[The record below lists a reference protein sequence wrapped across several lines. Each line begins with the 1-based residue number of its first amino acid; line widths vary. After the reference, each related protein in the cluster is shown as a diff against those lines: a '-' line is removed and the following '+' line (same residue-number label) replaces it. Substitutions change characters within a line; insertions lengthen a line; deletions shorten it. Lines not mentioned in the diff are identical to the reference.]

1 MRPRDQR
8 PAVHQPVETVAR
20 VDGRRVHR
28 FQAVRERRDDGAEG
42 DDEEWIVVGL
52 DADGDEVLL
61 ADRDFE
67 WTRTVPR
74 SAFASG
80 RFEPLWA
87 GDVPVWGY

>member
-1 MRPRDQR
+1 MRSRDQR
-8 PAVHQPVETVAR
+8 RAVQQRVETVAR

-28 FQAVRERRDDGAEG
+28 FQVVRERLEDGEG
-42 DDEEWIVVGL
+42 SDAEEWIVVGF
-52 DADGDEVLL
+52 DGDGDEVRL

>member
-8 PAVHQPVETVAR
+8 RAVHRRVETVAR
-20 VDGRRVHR
+20 FDGRRVHR
-28 FQAVRERRDDGAEG
+28 FQVVRERREDGPGA
-42 DDEEWIVVGL
+42 DDEEWIVVGF
-52 DADGDEVLL
+52 DEGGDEVRL

-67 WTRTVPR
+67 WTRTAPR

-80 RFEPLWA
+80 RFEPLTA